1 MPLKIASIIILLKDF
16 RILQLGMPTH
26 LFIQLLKLIIRSYTD
41 PPVLVVLLPMFTI
54 MLLNVQCS
62 LSLLTICSNLT
73 QLAVLLE
80 ITGSYIMVL

>member
-26 LFIQLLKLIIRSYTD
+26 LFIQLLKLIIRSYTA

-54 MLLNVQCS
+54 HVQCS
-62 LSLLTICSNLT
+62 LSLITIRSNT
-73 QLAVLLE
+73 QLAVLSV
-80 ITGSYIMVL
+80 ITGSNIMVL

>member
-41 PPVLVVLLPMFTI
+41 PLVLVVLLPMFTI
-54 MLLNVQCS
+54 HVQCS
-62 LSLLTICSNLT
+62 LSLITIRSNT
-73 QLAVLLE
+73 QLAVLSV
-80 ITGSYIMVL
+80 ITGSNIMVL